1 MDLSLPLATVA
12 PSLDAEVLTVLAR
25 TTAPLS
31 GRRVGALAR
40 RGSHQGVQRV
50 LNRLVEHGLVLAEPA
65 SPAILY
71 RLNRD
76 HVLAEPLQRMVTAG
90 ETLES
95 RIRDAIEGWSVQPIH
110 ASVFGSFA
118 RGAAGPSSDI
128 DVLVVRPESV
138 DADAAAWQQQL
149 AELEERVHAWSGNTL
164 SWFETTQSGLDRA
177 IASQEPIIESWRDDA
192 VHLAGVRLSS
202 LTRGVSA

>member
-76 HVLAEPLQRMVTAG
+76 HVLAEPLLRRVTAG
-90 ETLES
+90 
-95 RIRDAIEGWSVQPIH
+95 
-110 ASVFGSFA
+110 
-118 RGAAGPSSDI
+118 
-128 DVLVVRPESV
+128 
-138 DADAAAWQQQL
+138 
-149 AELEERVHAWSGNTL
+149 
-164 SWFETTQSGLDRA
+164 
-177 IASQEPIIESWRDDA
+177 
-192 VHLAGVRLSS
+192 
-202 LTRGVSA
+202 